1 MIKITLLYGHPLDP
15 PAFERY
21 YAKTHLPLAAKMNG
35 VARLELTRFGPGPD
49 GGRPAYYRMAEL
61 YFASEAQL
69 QTALGSRRYVERDQV
84 VARVRVQ
91 DRADPLGGLVDVT
104 VGGVLLATLEHEMFE
119 EVGGAVTSS
128 VPSSMKARR

>member
-21 YAKTHLPLAAKMNG
+21 YAETHLPLAAKMKG

-69 QTALGSRRYVERDQV
+69 QTTLGSPEGQAA
-84 VARVRVQ
+84 VA
-91 DRADPLGGLVDVT
+91 DLPKFAT
-104 VGGVLLATLEHEMFE
+104 GGVTMLAGI
-119 EVGGAVTSS
+119 VDG
-128 VPSSMKARR
+128 